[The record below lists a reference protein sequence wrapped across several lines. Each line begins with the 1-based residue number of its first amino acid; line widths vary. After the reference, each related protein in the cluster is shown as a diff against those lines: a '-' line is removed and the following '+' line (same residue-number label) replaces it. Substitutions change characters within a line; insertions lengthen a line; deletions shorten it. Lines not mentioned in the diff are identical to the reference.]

1 MKNIQNLFLGVC
13 LGKSTKKKDSPDLVE
28 IKADLKV
35 GKKFLNQTYTS
46 LVLYHKD
53 LDKIIVTNVEG
64 PLKHLKNT
72 WKFKE
77 INQSTQLEFDIDF
90 ELKNIFLNKIME
102 KSFVMGLNKIAD
114 AFEKRAIMLYGV

>member
-1 MKNIQNLFLGVC
+1 MC
-13 LGKSTKKKDSPDLVE
+13 LENPKKKDSPDLVE